1 MGEVGRSLQSLS
13 AATAQL
19 AERRK
24 GAEDAVFLDSADL
37 ALDLAYGR
45 ISTEEEGKAR
55 AGAEGMF
62 DSVRGRFDTETPTII
77 EKLRTEGGHR
87 PSQEAL
93 QKVQQLAVRRQHQH
107 LTRSAAYEHNERI
120 RFMGEQLDGT
130 LALIANRGA
139 VTGDIGDALDRA
151 EQSIKAYE
159 GILPPAE
166 LAQMRERAAKH
177 FYDQMAANVD
187 PEGALEYAQR
197 LTRGGADPRS
207 FEQENPE
214 TRGKG
219 AKPSAPKAPS
229 RNDAIGKAA
238 NAEGV
243 DEGLLR
249 TFARIES
256 GGDPSARTGSYKGLF
271 QLSDAEFQKYGGG
284 NIYDAA
290 DNARAAAK
298 KLKAESARFEAE
310 HGRAPTPTD
319 LYLVHQQGEAGYA
332 AHMANPAAPAW
343 QNMLSTGEG
352 RQKGERWA
360 KQAIWGNIPDDMKEQ
375 FGSVENVTS
384 DDFVKLWESKVNRFG
399 GASGGGPVLATDNSV
414 RGALSR
420 TLSTKGPELVAAA
433 EKAREKRMLRER
445 AAQVIAGEVPV
456 DPGSKADQ
464 ETMDKVFEATELPQ
478 RLGQGD
484 PMAAAAVTSMVEKT
498 GYVPDAAMSQLRAMS
513 VNGDV
518 QSKSYAYETAANLMR
533 VKPGALDASEK
544 SRRLKDDAEMYS
556 TLTVEMGLP
565 PETAIQRI
573 DELRTPEFEKRR
585 EAMKKEVDTVVKDIT
600 PDEVTADYDGFFT
613 SAPAIGGSPREEAL
627 ILDSYRDLVREH
639 YIRTG
644 DAEVAK
650 SMAKKDLH
658 RSYNVSQVTDKKRLM
673 RHPPEMHY
681 PKIEPRAG
689 KDPDHSYFTTQL
701 VESVKEQAGKDVP
714 IGDIFIEAVPQTNM
728 DIRSGRLPGYGVVWF
743 EERDGVKI
751 MQTAPGLVFRADVK
765 GEQERQKKNREERA
779 RYLRQQEVE
788 RQQRLE
794 SAPERKALK
803 SLTEGIADDI
813 DDPIAERTYTAPL
826 TPGLPGIN

>member
-1 MGEVGRSLQSLS
+1 MARVLGPSGIPITSPTGGAPVRASPAAFGAPQADAMGEVGRSLQSLS

-24 GAEDAVFLDSADL
+24 GSEDAAFLDSADL

-45 ISTEEEGKAR
+45 ISREEEGKAR
-55 AGAEGMF
+55 SGAEGMF
-62 DSVRGRFDTETPTII
+62 DSVRGRLEGETPTIL

-87 PSQEAL
+87 PSKEAL
-93 QKVQQLAVRRQHQH
+93 EKAQQIAIRRQHQH

-120 RFMGEQLDGT
+120 RFMGEQLDGS

-159 GILPPAE
+159 GVLPPAE
-166 LAQMRERAAKH
+166 LAQMRERAAQH
-177 FYDQMAANVD
+177 FYNQMAANVD

-214 TRGKG
+214 TRGKRG
-219 AKPSAPKAPS
+219 QPTATDTGGVSESSLAFLRKEEGYTPVAKWDYAQHSVGYGTKGQPGERITKEEAERRLKTEAQAVSSYIDDNVTVPLT
-229 RNDAIGKAA
+229 RGQRDALISFGFNLGTDDIGKLLPDINAGNFDRAA
-238 NAEGV
+238 QRMLSFNKAGGETNAGLVKRRQREAA
-243 DEGLLR
+243 LLR
-249 TFARIES
+249 
-256 GGDPSARTGSYKGLF
+256 
-271 QLSDAEFQKYGGG
+271 GGG
-284 NIYDAA
+284 EV
-290 DNARAAAK
+290 
-298 KLKAESARFEAE
+298 AEATV
-310 HGRAPTPTD
+310 AP
-319 LYLVHQQGEAGYA
+319 
-332 AHMANPAAPAW
+332 
-343 QNMLSTGEG
+343 
-352 RQKGERWA
+352 
-360 KQAIWGNIPDDMKEQ
+360 
-375 FGSVENVTS
+375 
-384 DDFVKLWESKVNRFG
+384 
-399 GASGGGPVLATDNSV
+399 DNSV

-445 AAQVIAGEVPV
+445 AVQVIAGEVPV

-585 EAMKKEVDTVVKDIT
+585 EAMKKDVDAIVKDIT

-644 DAEVAK
+644 DKEIAK

-794 SAPERKALK
+794 SAPERKAFK

-813 DDPIAERTYTAPL
+813 DDPIAKRTFTAPL